1 MTEKEDIAEART
13 KLKQLSACLRM
24 LQPEYLEGR
33 LEIKTNAKT
42 PEYFW
47 HTNRNGKI
55 KRSYIPKSQLD
66 CAKALAQISY
76 NERVARRLES
86 LSRKLP
92 LSIREIDQAVNQVYL
107 DLHPLRRELVV
118 PVQKTEEQKL
128 NAWKKQSYE
137 GLPFREGDTT
147 EIVTNLQEQVRSKS
161 EKILADYFLSQGIFY
176 KYECPLY
183 LSDTIV
189 YYPDFTFF
197 HPRRNYEIYWEHFGR
212 MDLPSYAINAVKKI
226 RLYEENGIFL
236 GKRLIITFEGNP
248 LVLDM
253 QRVQALIDRFELR
266 LCAR

>member
-1 MTEKEDIAEART
+1 MTEKEDIAEARK
-13 KLKQLSACLRM
+13 KLKQLSACLRI

-33 LEIKTNAKT
+33 LEIKTNAKK

-47 HTNRNGKI
+47 HTNRNGRI

-92 LSIREIDQAVNQVYL
+92 LSIRDIDQAVDQVYL

-118 PVQKTEEQKL
+118 PVQKTEEQKFE
-128 NAWKKQSYE
+128 AWKQKSYE
-137 GLPFREGDTT
+137 GLPFREEDTT
-147 EIVTNLQEQVRSKS
+147 EIITNLQERVRSKS

-183 LSDTIV
+183 LSETTV

-197 HPRRNYEIYWEHFGR
+197 DPRRNQEIYWEHFGR
-212 MDLPSYAINAVKKI
+212 MDLPSYAINVVKKI
-226 RLYEENGIFL
+226 RLYEENGILL
-236 GKRLIITFEGNP
+236 GTRLITTFEGNP
-248 LVLDM
+248 LILDM
-253 QRVQALIDRFELR
+253 QRVQELIDRFALR
-266 LCAR
+266 LCVR